1 MSGGHWEYLQYRF
14 FDVAEDVKKL
24 IEKNGKEKTKEELK
38 EESWRDNDWYEKY
51 PEDKFHYKYPD
62 EVIEEFKK
70 GADAILKAQVYMQR
84 IDNLLS
90 GDDGEETFLK
100 RLKENLDNKA
110 DRRRFHKR
118 HNNKV
123 IKSKENDSNSH
134 KDLNRIQ
141 DQ

>member
-84 IDNLLS
+84 IAFHVPSYHDLL
-90 GDDGEETFLK
+90 
-100 RLKENLDNKA
+100 RLQYLQLRKCRA
-110 DRRRFHKR
+110 
-118 HNNKV
+118 
-123 IKSKENDSNSH
+123 
-134 KDLNRIQ
+134 
-141 DQ
+141 